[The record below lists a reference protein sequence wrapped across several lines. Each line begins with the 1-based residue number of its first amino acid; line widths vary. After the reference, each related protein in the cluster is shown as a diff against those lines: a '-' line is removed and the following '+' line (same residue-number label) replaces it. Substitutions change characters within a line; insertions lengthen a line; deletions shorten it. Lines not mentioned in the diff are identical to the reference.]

1 MTPEELEL
9 ALEAV
14 LFSASHPLSLRQL
27 STLLPECRPA
37 ELRAASQRLNT
48 VYEETGRAFRIETVA
63 EGLQLRTLPEHRGWV
78 QKLDSIK
85 TIKLSMA
92 LLETL
97 AIVAY
102 KQPITRSGVEFV
114 RGVDSSHTLR
124 TLMQRRLIR
133 IVGKEMLPGRPSL
146 YGTTKTFLEVF
157 GLSQLKHLPD
167 LAEFGLEEAIA
178 PQLELPL
185 EASTEDDSPSTGK
198 PSA

>member
-1 MTPEELEL
+1 MTPQELEL

-14 LFSASHPLSLRQL
+14 LFSASHPLSVRQL
-27 STLLPECRPA
+27 SVLLPETSPA
-37 ELRAASQRLNT
+37 DLRGASKRLNA

-63 EGLQLRTLPEHRGWV
+63 EGLQMRTLPEHRGWV

-102 KQPITRSGVEFV
+102 KQPITRAGVEFV

-124 TLMQRRLIR
+124 TLLQRRLIR

-167 LAEFGLEEAIA
+167 LAEFGLEDVMT

-185 EASTEDDSPSTGK
+185 EAPSDSEEPSTGN
-198 PSA
+198 PNA